1 MTVPQPPR
9 VALVLVSHS
18 RALAEATAVL
28 ARQMTG
34 DTVAIAI
41 AAGSGPDGGELGTD
55 ATAIVDA
62 VTAVD
67 GPAGTVVLMDL
78 GSALLSADLARDLLD
93 PEVAARVT
101 LTAAPFVEGAV
112 AAAALAGTGAP
123 REAVAREAR
132 AALGPKAE
140 HLGEAAAAAAVSPG
154 APSPT
159 DAVADQ
165 ASADHGRTAATAE
178 AVIRDPAGLHARPA
192 ARLVALAAGFSATA
206 TLADLTR
213 GTGPAPLTSMV
224 ALARLGVRAGDRLR
238 VAASGPDA
246 EAAVAALAAAIES
259 FTGTGDTPPPL
270 HPKEVTPSGRAIP
283 VASGVALGPLVRLD
297 HALPD
302 VPERRTDDPAGEI
315 ARLAAAIATARTML
329 GVAGRGGT
337 AGDILAVQGAL
348 LDDPAIVGRAEALIQ
363 TERRDAASAWRAAVA
378 EAAAAYGTL
387 DDPYLKARE
396 ADVRDIGRAVLRLLV
411 GTAPAGAEG
420 LRPGGPPAVL
430 VVNDLAPSEAAQLDP
445 ATVLGVIDRRG
456 GPTSHA
462 AILLRAAGIPAVAG
476 AAALVPAAGGT
487 LAALD
492 GTTGEVWIDP
502 DAATQ
507 AALSARRT
515 AFVAAR
521 PAAAIGSGRI
531 RLADGLAVELWA
543 NVSGPADARAARAA
557 GAAGVG
563 LLRTEML
570 FLDRLDPPSE
580 DEQVAALRAIF
591 GVFAGCP
598 VVVRLLDAGGDKP
611 IPYLAMAA
619 EANPYLGVRGLRLLL
634 ARPEVL
640 DAQLRAVLIAGH
652 GHDVRIMLPMVTE
665 ADELAR
671 TRAALERVHAA
682 LAAAGTPHAWPVP
695 LGIMVEVPAS
705 ALTAA
710 RLAAHADFFS
720 IGTNDLTQ
728 YTLAA
733 ERGHPGLGRFAD
745 AAHPAVLRLIA
756 EVVAAGAAADRPVSV
771 CGEAAA
777 DPQVARL
784 LVGLGVRT
792 LSMGAASLAGVAQA
806 LDGAS
811 VPALAAAARAA
822 LAAETAEAA
831 RATVAEAANT

>member
-1 MTVPQPPR
+1 MPQPPR

-78 GSALLSADLARDLLD
+78 GSALLSADLALELLD
-93 PEVAARVT
+93 PDVAARVT

-140 HLGEAAAAAAVSPG
+140 HLGEAAEADTPPVTTAG
-154 APSPT
+154 APSPA

-165 ASADHGRTAATAE
+165 ASADHGRTVGTAE
-178 AVIRDPAGLHARPA
+178 AVIRDSAGLHARPA
-192 ARLVALAAGFSATA
+192 ARLVALAAGFTATA
-206 TLADLTR
+206 TLTDLTR

-283 VASGVALGPLVRLD
+283 VAPGVALGPLVRLD
-297 HALPD
+297 RALPD
-302 VPERRTDDPAGEI
+302 VPERRTDDPAGET

-329 GVAGRGGT
+329 GAAGRGGT

-348 LDDPAIVGRAEALIQ
+348 LDDPAIVGRAEALIG

-378 EAAAAYGTL
+378 EAAAAYGAL

-396 ADVRDIGRAVLRLLV
+396 ADVHDIGRAVLRLLV
-411 GTAPAGAEG
+411 GAAPAGAEG

-430 VVNDLAPSEAAQLDP
+430 VVDDLAPSEAAQLDP

-515 AFVAAR
+515 AFASAR
-521 PAAAIGSGRI
+521 PAAPGGGRVT
-531 RLADGLAVELWA
+531 LGDGVEIALWA

-756 EVVAAGAAADRPVSV
+756 EVVAAGAAAGRPVSV

-831 RATVAEAANT
+831 RATVAEAAET